1 MACISLTIESGLDLE
16 SEGPDL
22 VLGVRD
28 SGSEDLV
35 LDLDLD
41 F

>member
-1 MACISLTIESGLDLE
+1 MTCISLTIESGLALD
-16 SEGPDL
+16 SEDQDL

-28 SGSEDLV
+28 SGLEDLV